1 MTAMRAPVVAGV
13 GGGVG
18 TTTVAVAL
26 RGHDA
31 GRVAE
36 RWPDI
41 LVCRGT
47 LDSLRRAAAVLET
60 ADPDAFPVLAVTV
73 DAARA
78 ARRPFQ
84 ARLEQLEPDFGAL
97 VLLPYVRRWATL
109 ADPLAEAVHL
119 LAEPPERLPRPLRTY
134 AAALRELVEAVTVS
148 GRLDATPDE
157 RHTGHSGSGDRHSRH
172 VGSEPHA
179 QRNGSDGRNGRR
191 TGRDQRALHREYSA
205 THREGA
211 ATHRE
216 RGVSVERPGLTPA
229 STAAPQ
235 RRSGVQIVRPDR
247 LPTTGVLQRHAPTV
261 GAAGERT
268 DQAERTDRVE
278 RDRIRPTEQAEQ
290 VRRTERVG

>member
-78 ARRPFQ
+78 ARRPFR
-84 ARLEQLEPDFGAL
+84 ARLELLEPDFGAL

-119 LAEPPERLPRPLRTY
+119 LAEPPERLPRPLRAY

-172 VGSEPHA
+172 VGSEQPHA
-179 QRNGSDGRNGRR
+179 RRIGSDGRNGRR
-191 TGRDQRALHREYSA
+191 TGRDERALHRECGA
-205 THREGA
+205 PHREGA

-216 RGVSVERPGLTPA
+216 RGVTVERPGLTPA
-229 STAAPQ
+229 GTAAPQ

-247 LPTTGVLQRHAPTV
+247 LPTTGVLQHHAPT
-261 GAAGERT
+261 A
-268 DQAERTDRVE
+268 
-278 RDRIRPTEQAEQ
+278 EQAEQ

>member
-1 MTAMRAPVVAGV
+1 MRAPLVAGV

-78 ARRPFQ
+78 ARRPFR
-84 ARLEQLEPDFGAL
+84 ARLELLEPDLGAL

-119 LAEPPERLPRPLRTY
+119 LAEPPERLPRPLRAY

-148 GRLDATPDE
+148 GRLDAMPDE
-157 RHTGHSGSGDRHSRH
+157 RHTRPPGPGERHIRR
-172 VGSEPHA
+172 VGSEQLSTLRMGPGE
-179 QRNGSDGRNGRR
+179 RNDRRRGRHEPVIR
-191 TGRDQRALHREYSA
+191 
-205 THREGA
+205 REGGVPVGRPDVA
-211 ATHRE
+211 QVGRATPQRP
-216 RGVSVERPGLTPA
+216 RGVRV
-229 STAAPQ
+229 
-235 RRSGVQIVRPDR
+235 VRPDGPP
-247 LPTTGVLQRHAPTV
+247 PTGAVRRHVPAAGV
-261 GAAGERT
+261 AGER
-268 DQAERTDRVE
+268 
-278 RDRIRPTEQAEQ
+278 
-290 VRRTERVG
+290 VG